1 MSTHYEII
9 IIGTGPAGLT
19 AAIYSARANRK
30 TLILEGPEPGGQLM
44 TTTEVEN
51 YPGFADGIQGP
62 EMMEIFRKQAQRFNA
77 ETKYETAI
85 DVDFS
90 VRPFVI
96 KTDADATYTADAV
109 IIATGARAKRLEIPS
124 EQEYYGYGISGCA
137 TCDGFFYRGKNVIV
151 VGGGDT
157 AMEDALYLANLA
169 NSVTI
174 IHRRDEFR
182 ASKIML
188 QRAQNHPKIKIITNT
203 VIEEFYGEKTA
214 FGKSLKGVKLRN
226 TKTNEITDMPIDGV
240 FLAIGHTPNT
250 DLFKKFIETDTVGYI
265 ITQGKSTYT
274 NIPGVFACG
283 DVQDPVY
290 RQAVTAAGS
299 GCAASID
306 ADRWLTE
313 HSKMTTK

>member
-1 MSTHYEII
+1 MSSHYEII

-19 AAIYSARANRK
+19 AGIYSARANRK
-30 TLILEGPEPGGQLM
+30 TLVLEGPEPGGQLM

-51 YPGFADGIQGP
+51 YPGFAEGIQGP

-77 ETKYETAI
+77 ETKFETATE
-85 DVDFS
+85 VDFS
-90 VRPFVI
+90 KRPFTI

-240 FLAIGHTPNT
+240 FLAIGHIPNT
-250 DLFKKFIETDTVGYI
+250 DLFKNSIETDQVGYI

-306 ADRWLTE
+306 ADRWLSE
-313 HSKMTTK
+313 HGK

>member
-1 MSTHYEII
+1 MSSHYEII

-51 YPGFADGIQGP
+51 YPGFADGVQGP
-62 EMMEIFRKQAQRFNA
+62 KMMEIFRKQAQRFNA
-77 ETKYETAI
+77 ETKYETVT
-85 DVDFS
+85 DVDLS
-90 VRPFVI
+90 SRPFLL
-96 KTDADATYTADAV
+96 KTDAGSSYTADAL
-109 IIATGARAKRLEIPS
+109 IIATGATAKRLNIPS
-124 EQEYYGYGISGCA
+124 EQEYYGFGISGCA

-157 AMEDALYLANLA
+157 AMEEALYLANIV
-169 NSVTI
+169 NSVTL

-188 QRAQNHPKIKIITNT
+188 QRAQNHPNIKIMTNV
-203 VIEEFYGEKTA
+203 VIDEFYGESKGFAKALT
-214 FGKSLKGVKLRN
+214 GVKLRN
-226 TKTNEITDMPIDGV
+226 TKTNDITDMPIDGV

-250 DLFKKFIETDTVGYI
+250 ELFKGVVNTDSVGYI
-265 ITQGKSTYT
+265 ITEGKSTYT

-283 DVQDPVY
+283 DVQDPIY

-306 ADRWLTE
+306 ADRWLSE
-313 HSKMTTK
+313 QGK

>member
-1 MSTHYEII
+1 MSSHYEII

-51 YPGFADGIQGP
+51 YPGFAEGVQGP

-77 ETKYETAI
+77 ETKYETVTE
-85 DVDFS
+85 VDLLHQ
-90 VRPFVI
+90 PFTI

-124 EQEYYGYGISGCA
+124 EQEYYGFGISGCA

-169 NSVTI
+169 NSVTLV
-174 IHRRDEFR
+174 HRREEFR

-188 QRAQNHPKIKIITNT
+188 QRAQNHPKIKIITNA
-203 VIEEFYGEKTA
+203 VIDEFYGETKG
-214 FGKSLKGVKLRN
+214 FGKSLTGVKLRN

-250 DLFKKFIETDTVGYI
+250 DLFKNVLETDSVGYL
-265 ITQGKSTYT
+265 ITKNKSTYT
-274 NIPGVFACG
+274 NLPGVFACG

-306 ADRWLTE
+306 ADRWLSE
-313 HSKMTTK
+313 HGK

>member
-1 MSTHYEII
+1 MSSHYEII

-30 TLILEGPEPGGQLM
+30 TLILEGPQPGGQLM

-51 YPGFADGIQGP
+51 YPGFADGVQGP

-77 ETKYETAI
+77 ETKFETVTS
-85 DVDFS
+85 VDIS
-90 VRPFVI
+90 NRPFTL
-96 KTDADATYTADAV
+96 KTDADATYTADAL
-109 IIATGARAKRLEIPS
+109 IIATGASAKRLNIPS
-124 EQEYYGYGISGCA
+124 EQEFYGFGISGCA
-137 TCDGFFYRGKNVIV
+137 TCDGFFYRGKDVIV

-169 NSVTI
+169 NSVTLV
-174 IHRRDEFR
+174 HRRDEFR

-188 QRAQNHPKIKIITNT
+188 QRAQNHPKIKIITNA
-203 VIEEFYGEKTA
+203 VIDEFYGEKNGFA
-214 FGKSLKGVKLRN
+214 KSLTGVKLRN
-226 TKTNEITDMPIDGV
+226 TKTNEITDMKIDGV

-250 DLFKKFIETDTVGYI
+250 ELFKDTLKTDSVGYL
-265 ITQGKSTYT
+265 ITEGKSTYT
-274 NIPGVFACG
+274 NIPGIFACG

-306 ADRWLTE
+306 ADRWLSE
-313 HSKMTTK
+313 HGK

>member
-1 MSTHYEII
+1 MSSHYEII

-30 TLILEGPEPGGQLM
+30 TLILEGPQPGGQLM

-51 YPGFADGIQGP
+51 YPGFADGVQGP
-62 EMMEIFRKQAQRFNA
+62 EMMEIFRKQAQRFEA
-77 ETKYETAI
+77 ETKFETVTE
-85 DVDFS
+85 VDFNS
-90 VRPFVI
+90 RPFAL
-96 KTDADATYTADAV
+96 KTDADASYTADAL
-109 IIATGARAKRLEIPS
+109 IIATGASAKRLNIPS
-124 EQEYYGYGISGCA
+124 EQEYYGFGISGCA

-157 AMEDALYLANLA
+157 AMEDALYLANLV
-169 NSVTI
+169 NSVTL

-188 QRAQNHPKIKIITNT
+188 QRAQNHPKINIMTNV
-203 VIEEFYGEKTA
+203 VIDEFYGEAKGFA
-214 FGKSLKGVKLRN
+214 KSLTGVKLLN

-250 DLFKKFIETDTVGYI
+250 DLFKDKLKTDSVGYL
-265 ITQGKSTYT
+265 ITGGKSTYT

-283 DVQDPVY
+283 DVQDPIY

-306 ADRWLTE
+306 ADRWLSE
-313 HSKMTTK
+313 HGK

>member
-1 MSTHYEII
+1 MSSHYEII

-51 YPGFADGIQGP
+51 YPGFADGVQGP

-77 ETKYETAI
+77 ETKYETVTE
-85 DVDFS
+85 VDFS
-90 VRPFVI
+90 KQPFTI
-96 KTDADATYTADAV
+96 KTDTGETYTSDAV

-169 NSVTI
+169 NSVTL
-174 IHRRDEFR
+174 IHRREEFR

-188 QRAQNHPKIKIITNT
+188 QRAQNHPKIKIITN
-203 VIEEFYGEKTA
+203 VIIDEFYGETKN
-214 FGKSLKGVKLRN
+214 FGKSLTGVKLRN
-226 TKTNEITDMPIDGV
+226 TITNEIIDMPIDGV

-250 DLFKKFIETDTVGYI
+250 DLFKGVIDTDSVGYI
-265 ITQGKSTYT
+265 LTKGKSTYT

-283 DVQDPVY
+283 DVQDPIY

-306 ADRWLTE
+306 ADRWLSE
-313 HSKMTTK
+313 HGK

>member
-1 MSTHYEII
+1 MASHYEII

-51 YPGFADGIQGP
+51 YPGFADGVQGP

-77 ETKYETAI
+77 ETRYETATE
-85 DVDFS
+85 VDFS
-90 VRPFVI
+90 KQPFTI

-109 IIATGARAKRLEIPS
+109 IIATGAKAKRLEIPS

-174 IHRRDEFR
+174 VHRRDEFR

-188 QRAQNHPKIKIITNT
+188 HRAQNHPKIKIITNT
-203 VIEEFYGEKTA
+203 VVEEFYGEKTA
-214 FGKSLKGVKLRN
+214 FSKSLKGVKLRN

-250 DLFKKFIETDTVGYI
+250 DLFKQYIETDSLGYI
-265 ITQGKSTYT
+265 ITKGKSTYT

-306 ADRWLTE
+306 ADRWLSE
-313 HSKMTTK
+313 HGK

>member
-1 MSTHYEII
+1 MSSHYEII

-51 YPGFADGIQGP
+51 YPGFADGVQGP

-77 ETKYETAI
+77 DTKYETVT
-85 DVDFS
+85 DVDLS
-90 VRPFVI
+90 SRPFSL
-96 KTDADATYTADAV
+96 KTDGGASYTADAL
-109 IIATGARAKRLEIPS
+109 IIATGATAKRLNIPS
-124 EQEYYGYGISGCA
+124 EQEYYGFGISGCA

-157 AMEDALYLANLA
+157 AMEEALYLANIV
-169 NSVTI
+169 NSVTL

-188 QRAQNHPKIKIITNT
+188 QRAQNHPKIKIMTNV
-203 VIEEFYGEKTA
+203 VIDEFYGESKGFAKALT
-214 FGKSLKGVKLRN
+214 GVKLRN

-250 DLFKKFIETDTVGYI
+250 ELFKGVINTDSVGYI
-265 ITQGKSTYT
+265 ITEGKSTYT

-283 DVQDPVY
+283 DVQDPIY

-306 ADRWLTE
+306 ADRWLSE
-313 HSKMTTK
+313 QGK

>member
-1 MSTHYEII
+1 MSSHYEII

-30 TLILEGPEPGGQLM
+30 TLILEGPQPGGQLM

-51 YPGFADGIQGP
+51 YPGFAEGVQGP
-62 EMMEIFRKQAQRFNA
+62 EMMEIFRKQAQRFGA
-77 ETKYETAI
+77 DTKYETVTY
-85 DVDFS
+85 VDFNNQ
-90 VRPFVI
+90 PFLV
-96 KTDADATYTADAV
+96 KTDADATYTANAL
-109 IIATGARAKRLEIPS
+109 IIATGASAKRLNIPT
-124 EQEYYGYGISGCA
+124 EEEYYGFGISGCA

-174 IHRRDEFR
+174 IHRREEFR

-203 VIEEFYGEKTA
+203 VIDEFYGEAKGFA
-214 FGKSLKGVKLRN
+214 KSLLGVKLRN

-250 DLFKKFIETDTVGYI
+250 ELFKDVLKTDSVGYL
-265 ITQGKSTYT
+265 ITEGKSTYT
-274 NIPGVFACG
+274 NISGVFACG

-306 ADRWLTE
+306 ADRWLSE
-313 HSKMTTK
+313 NGK

>member
-1 MSTHYEII
+1 MSSHYEII

-51 YPGFADGIQGP
+51 YPGFAEGVQGP

-77 ETKYETAI
+77 ETKYETVI
-85 DVDFS
+85 GVDLLNQ
-90 VRPFVI
+90 PFTI

-109 IIATGARAKRLEIPS
+109 IIATGARAKRLDIPS
-124 EQEYYGYGISGCA
+124 EQEYYGFGISGCA

-174 IHRRDEFR
+174 IHRREEFR

-188 QRAQNHPKIKIITNT
+188 QRAQNHPKIKIITNV
-203 VIEEFYGEKTA
+203 VIDEFYGETKG
-214 FGKSLKGVKLRN
+214 FSKSLTGVKLRN
-226 TKTNEITDMPIDGV
+226 TKTNEITDFPIDGV

-250 DLFKKFIETDTVGYI
+250 DLFKNVLDTDSVGYL
-265 ITQGKSTYT
+265 ITKNKSTYT
-274 NIPGVFACG
+274 NLPGVFACG

-306 ADRWLTE
+306 ADRWLSE
-313 HSKMTTK
+313 QGK

>member
-1 MSTHYEII
+1 MHYEII

-19 AAIYSARANRK
+19 AAIYSGRANRK

-51 YPGFADGIQGP
+51 YPGFDHGIQGP
-62 EMMEIFRKQAQRFNA
+62 EMMEIFRRQAQRFNA
-77 ETKYETAI
+77 ETVYETAVE
-85 DVDFS
+85 VDLLN
-90 VRPFVI
+90 RPFTI
-96 KTDADATYTADAV
+96 KTDADKTYTADAV
-109 IIATGARAKRLEIPS
+109 IIATGARAKRLNIPS
-124 EQEYYGYGISGCA
+124 EQEFYGYGISGCA
-137 TCDGFFYRGKNVIV
+137 TCDGFFYRNKNVIV

-169 NSVTI
+169 SSVTI
-174 IHRRDEFR
+174 VHRRDEFR

-188 QRAQNHPKIKIITNT
+188 ERAKNHPKIKIMTNY
-203 VIEEFYGEKTA
+203 IIDEFYGTKTA
-214 FGKSLKGVKLRN
+214 FSKALTGVKLKN
-226 TKTNEITDMPIDGV
+226 VKTNEIIDMPIDGV

-250 DLFKKFIETDTVGYI
+250 DLFKNVIETDEVGYI
-265 ITQGKSTYT
+265 ITKGKSTYT

-313 HSKMTTK
+313 HGK

>member
-1 MSTHYEII
+1 MSSHYEII

-19 AAIYSARANRK
+19 AGIYSARANRK
-30 TLILEGPEPGGQLM
+30 TLVLEGPEPGGQLM

-51 YPGFADGIQGP
+51 YPGFAEGIQGP

-77 ETKYETAI
+77 ETKFETATE
-85 DVDFS
+85 VDFS
-90 VRPFVI
+90 KRPFTI

-240 FLAIGHTPNT
+240 FLAIGHIPNT
-250 DLFKKFIETDTVGYI
+250 DLFKNSIETDPVGYI

-306 ADRWLTE
+306 ADRWLSE
-313 HSKMTTK
+313 HGK

>member
-1 MSTHYEII
+1 MSSHYEII

-19 AAIYSARANRK
+19 AGIYSARANRK
-30 TLILEGPEPGGQLM
+30 TLVLEGPEPGGQLM

-51 YPGFADGIQGP
+51 YPGFAEGIQGP

-77 ETKYETAI
+77 ETKFETATE
-85 DVDFS
+85 VDFS
-90 VRPFVI
+90 KRPFTI

-174 IHRRDEFR
+174 VHRRDEFR

-240 FLAIGHTPNT
+240 FLAIGHIPNT
-250 DLFKKFIETDTVGYI
+250 DLFKNSIETDPVGYI

-306 ADRWLTE
+306 ADRWLSE
-313 HSKMTTK
+313 HGK

>member
-1 MSTHYEII
+1 MTSHYEIL

-51 YPGFADGIQGP
+51 YPGFVDGVQGP
-62 EMMEIFRKQAQRFNA
+62 ELMEIFRKQAQRFEA
-77 ETKYETAI
+77 ETKFETVTE
-85 DVDFS
+85 VDFNS
-90 VRPFVI
+90 RPFAL
-96 KTDADATYTADAV
+96 KTDAGSSYTADAL
-109 IIATGARAKRLEIPS
+109 IIATGATAKRLNIPS
-124 EQEYYGYGISGCA
+124 EQEYYGFGISGCA

-157 AMEDALYLANLA
+157 AMEEALYLANIV
-169 NSVTI
+169 NSVTL

-188 QRAQNHPKIKIITNT
+188 QRVQNHPKIKIITNV
-203 VIEEFYGEKTA
+203 VIDEFYGEAKGFAKALT
-214 FGKSLKGVKLRN
+214 GVKLRN

-250 DLFKKFIETDTVGYI
+250 ELFRGVINTDSVGYI
-265 ITQGKSTYT
+265 ITEGKSTYT

-283 DVQDPVY
+283 DVQDPIY

-306 ADRWLTE
+306 ADRWLSE
-313 HSKMTTK
+313 QGK